1 MANIRNQPV
10 VADLGSEEVKLLR
23 KSYNSM
29 LDVFGTLLDALEAA
43 AAIGNINT
51 AATAALAS
59 IEAADSVTKKILA
72 TKEIPDRPKFP
83 ATS

>member
-1 MANIRNQPV
+1 MANIKNQPV
-10 VADLGSEEVKLLR
+10 VADLGSEEIKLLR

-29 LDVFGTLLDALEAA
+29 LDVFGTLLDALEIAGDV
-43 AAIGNINT
+43 AAINA

-59 IEAADSVTKKILA
+59 IEATDSVTKKIIA
-72 TKEIPDRPKFP
+72 TKELPDRPKLP